1 MKKENNQENQ
11 SGNKLDIPIG
21 EDTLYPSTNKNIPDL
36 EDLLKSIDDDFN
48 VMSKIYNQKAILE
61 STHKIEFE
69 DASRLIKSM
78 YVSPNDNILEEEV
91 ILSIKGE
98 YNYNAVS
105 ALGGIC
111 TIMGKPKSRKTMFLS
126 LLIGNFINPINNYHL
141 NIL

>member
-1 MKKENNQENQ
+1 
-11 SGNKLDIPIG
+11 
-21 EDTLYPSTNKNIPDL
+21 
-36 EDLLKSIDDDFN
+36 
-48 VMSKIYNQKAILE
+48 
-61 STHKIEFE
+61 
-69 DASRLIKSM
+69 M